1 MARDAGMF
9 TTLDRNATTTVKL
22 GNGDMVK
29 AAGKGKVL
37 IQTKSGPNIID
48 NVLYIPDLAQN
59 LLSVAQLLKRGYSL
73 IFEGNLYIILD
84 SKKFEIVRVKM
95 HENSFH
101 IEFNHVKLNASM
113 SKNDMVRDMQAKSR
127 TDDLCDACLMSKHD
141 MVKDVQAISHTYGL
155 RDACQNGKTHM
166 KPKIDGV
173 FDGHSSNESVMDD
186 GAVAKSDSLFLKT
199 RSSADVYQKCKM
211 MVNEPA
217 CNEEAAQMD
226 EKKLAMKEELMIIKR
241 NQALSLTKAEYIA
254 VAAAPKQA
262 KWIKKVSTNL
272 NCVEKKPTGLW
283 CNNLA
288 FSVVKNP
295 VQHGRSKHNNVKFH
309 AIREA
314 EKNGE
319 NEAHKYFNIKE
330 DGWAIFNRKGFAP
343 RTKDQAYTFGG
354 SEYGE
359 SFVEETQVASQGKI
373 VGQGISLCIDLRS
386 NESRDLGGID
396 MGGQKEVTA
405 ETIIASDRG
414 AMGRIKDRRD
424 QRKIG
429 KGIQSRVKS
438 QPMKTSRTTGSKK
451 RLKEVIWNLDEEN
464 TKVFE
469 KGAELR
475 VVFNSNKAQNETEE
489 GDVKCHELAFSC
501 RVYPPSKAEIEV
513 LERQCGSIPM
523 KFYHVEHGRVGFF
536 FFNKVE
542 LPILP

>member
-1 MARDAGMF
+1 MQQQTQQPMQQANYTDDHVCDEHLFTMSQPCMAASTEIWYVDSGCTSHMARDAGMF
-9 TTLDRNATTTVKL
+9 TTLDMNATTTVKL

-37 IQTKSGPNIID
+37 IQTKSGPKIID

-73 IFEGNLYIILD
+73 TFEGNLCIILD
-84 SKKFEIVRVKM
+84 SKKYEIVRVRM

-101 IEFNHVKLNASM
+101 IDFNHVKLNASM

-141 MVKDVQAISHTYGL
+141 MVKDVQATSHTYGL
-155 RDACQNGKTHM
+155 RDACQNGKAPM
-166 KPKIDGV
+166 KSKIDGV

-199 RSSADVYQKCKM
+199 R
-211 MVNEPA
+211 
-217 CNEEAAQMD
+217 
-226 EKKLAMKEELMIIKR
+226 
-241 NQALSLTKAEYIA
+241 NQALSSTKAEYIA
-254 VAAAPKQA
+254 AAAAPKQA

-272 NCVEKKPTGLW
+272 NCVEKKPIGLW
-283 CNNLA
+283 CNNSA

-309 AIREA
+309 AIREV

-319 NEAHKYFNIKE
+319 TDFSISSIIWFLYQI
-330 DGWAIFNRKGFAP
+330 IFNF
-343 RTKDQAYTFGG
+343 
-354 SEYGE
+354 
-359 SFVEETQVASQGKI
+359 
-373 VGQGISLCIDLRS
+373 L
-386 NESRDLGGID
+386 
-396 MGGQKEVTA
+396 
-405 ETIIASDRG
+405 
-414 AMGRIKDRRD
+414 
-424 QRKIG
+424 
-429 KGIQSRVKS
+429 
-438 QPMKTSRTTGSKK
+438 
-451 RLKEVIWNLDEEN
+451 
-464 TKVFE
+464 
-469 KGAELR
+469 
-475 VVFNSNKAQNETEE
+475 
-489 GDVKCHELAFSC
+489 ELAFSC

-523 KFYHVEHGRVGFF
+523 KFCHVEHGRVSFF